1 MKKLILIL
9 AATAFMA
16 CNNKPS
22 EENNIEKEAT
32 DSVATETPAPE
43 EPSLVE
49 QTGPV
54 LGIDVSHF
62 QGKID
67 WQKIKDANIKY
78 AYDKATQGMT
88 YVDPEYKK
96 NRMDAHSFDF
106 THGAY
111 HFYVAG
117 DDPQK
122 QALHFVSVADYTP
135 DDLPPVLDLEQG
147 GMKASVKTE
156 NYQKDVLK
164 WLQVVEE
171 KLGVKPVI
179 YTSPAFGNQYLD
191 HPSFGEY
198 DLWVAE
204 YGVDTPKVPNAWKE
218 KEWLFWQRSERGT
231 VEGAVGQVD
240 HDIYNPKARPI
251 NIKK

>member
-1 MKKLILIL
+1 MRKIAL
-9 AATAFMA
+9 ALVVIFISA
-16 CNNKPS
+16 CNNQPQA
-22 EENNIEKEAT
+22 EPDTEKN
-32 DSVATETPAPE
+32 VADTVAAAPGDTTTVAV
-43 EPSLVE
+43 VE

-88 YVDPEYKK
+88 YVDPEYKN
-96 NRMDAHSFDF
+96 NRVDAHSFNF

-122 QALHFVSVADYTP
+122 QALHFVSVIDYTE

-147 GMKASVKTE
+147 GMKANIKTE

-179 YTSPAFGNQYLD
+179 YTSPAFGNQYLN
-191 HPSFGEY
+191 HPSFSEY

-218 KEWLFWQRSERGT
+218 KEWLFWQRSERGK
-231 VEGAVGQVD
+231 VEGAVGEVD
-240 HDIYNPKARPI
+240 HDIYNPKARA
-251 NIKK
+251 IKLK